1 MLPPRFSN
9 DLKGLSMTSLAETV
23 TSASGAFAYRKLVTR
38 RIVVLGALLALL
50 FLSVAVDISLGPA
63 RYALREVVSTLF
75 WPAHSDL
82 QMRVV
87 VWEIRMP
94 MALMALTVGG
104 CLSLAGAQMQT
115 ILANPL
121 ASPFT
126 LGLSAAA
133 SFGAA
138 LSMVMGV
145 ALFPAALAL
154 MVPINAFIMAMAA
167 ALLIFALSSMRGVT
181 VETIVLLGIAMVFTF
196 NALLALLQY
205 FASEQALAA
214 VVFWTMGSLTKATW
228 TKVAVTGGI
237 LAVCTPLF
245 ARRSWA
251 LTAIR
256 LGETRA
262 AAMGVPVRRLRLET
276 LILVALLAA
285 VPVSFVGTIG
295 FIGIVGPHIARLLLG
310 EDQRF
315 FLPGSILSGALILS
329 VTSVLSKAIL
339 PGAVLPIGIIT
350 ALVGVPFFATLIFTH
365 GRKSW

>member
-1 MLPPRFSN
+1 MSDLTQPMPRESAFSYHR
-9 DLKGLSMTSLAETV
+9 LVLRRLFVLSGLTV
-23 TSASGAFAYRKLVTR
+23 
-38 RIVVLGALLALL
+38 LLC
-50 FLSVAVDISLGPA
+50 LSVAIDVSLGPA
-63 RYALREVVSTLF
+63 RYALPDVVRTVLF
-75 WPAHSDL
+75 PSEAAL

-87 VWEIRMP
+87 VWDIRMP
-94 MALMALTVGG
+94 IALLAVTVGG

-138 LSMVMGV
+138 LAMVLGV
-145 ALFPAALAL
+145 ALVPAALAL
-154 MVPINAFIMAMAA
+154 MVPINAFAMAMVA
-167 ALLIFALSSMRGVT
+167 ALLIFALSGMRGVT
-181 VETIVLLGIAMVFTF
+181 TETIVLLGIALVFTF
-196 NALLALLQY
+196 NAALALLQY

-228 TKVAVTGGI
+228 GKVAVTALI

-245 ARRSWA
+245 ARRAWA

-256 LGETRA
+256 LGEVRA

-276 LILVALLAA
+276 LLLVSLLAA

-329 VTSVLSKAIL
+329 ATSVLSKAIL

-365 GRKSW
+365 GRRQW